1 MRRLQRRINLRKMS
15 LSNVTIVRQQGLAKT
30 SRRNDGISGLIADAV
45 AIDDKITIGT
55 PMILTSLA
63 EAESK
68 GVTKAYDLANKVML
82 WHHIRDFYSM
92 APKGTTLY
100 VMPVAKQTPMAT
112 VLATSDGA
120 AAQLL
125 NYAKGS
131 IRQLALSS
139 MSEDFA
145 NLATNVAAAQAL
157 YTWAAQR
164 NKSVQILLE
173 GREFVED
180 YSTAVSLREM
190 SANRVSVVISQDPQV
205 AVEDAAYAGYA
216 QVGLLLGSVA
226 AVPVSRDIAR
236 VRNGSL
242 PLSSVGVS
250 NGKNVNLAGY
260 YDDDQLSAIDDKGY
274 IFARTFDGLSGFYWS
289 ADYTAVAPTDDC
301 DSIRMGRTLDKAADL
316 ARLKALEYLR
326 DDVEI
331 DSTTGNIA
339 IEVVRNIESDIET
352 SVLTQMAEEISGVEC
367 SIDPEQS
374 LWDSASPLI
383 AELAIVA
390 RGVIY
395 RMQINVYYTNSLS
408 ND

>member
-1 MRRLQRRINLRKMS
+1 M
-15 LSNVTIVRQQGLAKT
+15 LSDVTIVRQQGLGKNA
-30 SRRNDGISGLIADAV
+30 RRNDGTSGLIADAV
-45 AIDDKITIGT
+45 AVDEKIAIGE
-55 PMILTSLA
+55 PILLTSLA

-68 GVTKAYDLANKVML
+68 GITKAYDLANKVML
-82 WHHIRDFYSM
+82 WHQISDFYAM
-92 APKGTTLY
+92 APKGTKLY

-112 VLATSDGA
+112 ILATTDGA
-120 AAQLL
+120 ATKLL
-125 NYAKGS
+125 TYAKGA
-131 IRQLALSS
+131 IRQLAVAS
-139 MSEDFA
+139 MSEEFA
-145 NLATNVAAAQAL
+145 NLATNVTAAQAL
-157 YTWAAQR
+157 YTWAAAR
-164 NKSVQILLE
+164 NKAVQILLE

-180 YSTAVSLREM
+180 YATAVSLREM
-190 SANRVSVVISQDPQV
+190 TANRVSVVISQDPLV
-205 AVEDAAYAGYA
+205 AAEDVTYAGYA

-236 VRNGSL
+236 VRNGAL
-242 PLSSVGVS
+242 PVSAAGIS
-250 NGKNVNLAGY
+250 NGKNSNNVGY

-274 IFARTFDGLSGFYWS
+274 IFMRTFDGMSGFYWS
-289 ADYTAVAPTDDC
+289 SDYTAVAPTDDC

-367 SIDPEQS
+367 TIDPEQS

-395 RMQINVYYTNSLS
+395 RMQINVYYTNSLN

>member
-1 MRRLQRRINLRKMS
+1 M
-15 LSNVTIVRQQGLAKT
+15 LSNVTIVRQQGLGRNA
-30 SRRNDGISGLIADAV
+30 RRNDGTSGLIADAV
-45 AIDDKITIGT
+45 AVDEKIAIGE
-55 PMILTSLA
+55 PILLTSLA

-145 NLATNVAAAQAL
+145 DLATNVAAAQAL

-190 SANRVSVVISQDPQV
+190 SANRVSVVISQDPLV
-205 AVEDAAYAGYA
+205 AVEDATYSAYA

-236 VRNGSL
+236 VRNGAL
-242 PLSSVGVS
+242 PVSAAGIS
-250 NGKNVNLAGY
+250 NGKNSNNVGY

-274 IFARTFDGLSGFYWS
+274 IFMRTFDGMSGFYWS
-289 ADYTAVAPTDDC
+289 SDYTAVAPTDDC

-339 IEVVRNIESDIET
+339 IEIVRNIESDIET

-367 SIDPEQS
+367 TINPEQS

-395 RMQINVYYTNSLS
+395 RMQINVFYTNSLS

>member
-1 MRRLQRRINLRKMS
+1 M
-15 LSNVTIVRQQGLAKT
+15 LSDVTIVRQQGLGKNA
-30 SRRNDGISGLIADAV
+30 RRNDGTSGLIADAV
-45 AIDDKITIGT
+45 AVDEKIAIGE
-55 PMILTSLA
+55 PILLTSLA

-68 GVTKAYDLANKVML
+68 GITKGYDLANKVLL
-82 WHHIRDFYSM
+82 WHHVHDFYAM
-92 APKGTTLY
+92 APKGTKLY
-100 VMPVAKQTPMAT
+100 LMPVAKQTPMAT
-112 VLATSDGA
+112 VLATADGA
-120 AAQLL
+120 ATKLL
-125 NYAKGS
+125 TFAKGE
-131 IRQLALSS
+131 IRQLALAS
-139 MSEDFA
+139 MNEDFA
-145 NLATNVAAAQAL
+145 NLATNIAAAQAL
-157 YTWAAQR
+157 YKWAADR
-164 NKSVQILLE
+164 NKSVQILIE
-173 GREFVED
+173 GRDFVED
-180 YSTAVSLREM
+180 YSTAISLREM
-190 SANRVSVVISQDPQV
+190 TANRVSVVIAQDPLV
-205 AVEDAAYAGYA
+205 AVEDATYSAYA

-236 VRNGSL
+236 VRNGAL
-242 PLSSVGVS
+242 PVSAAGIS
-250 NGKNVNLAGY
+250 NGKNSNNVGY

-274 IFARTFDGLSGFYWS
+274 IFMRTFDGMSGFYWS
-289 ADYTAVAPTDDC
+289 SDYTAVAPTDDC

-339 IEVVRNIESDIET
+339 IEVVRNIESDIEM

-367 SIDPEQS
+367 TIDPEQS

-395 RMQINVYYTNSLS
+395 RMQINVFYTNSLS

>member
-1 MRRLQRRINLRKMS
+1 M
-15 LSNVTIVRQQGLAKT
+15 LSDVTIVRQQGLGKNA
-30 SRRNDGISGLIADAV
+30 RRNDGTSGLIADAV
-45 AIDDKITIGT
+45 AVDEKIAIGE
-55 PMILTSLA
+55 PILLTSLA
-63 EAESK
+63 EAESN
-68 GVTKAYDLANKVML
+68 GITKAYDLANKVLL
-82 WHHIRDFYSM
+82 WHHVHDFYAM
-92 APKGTTLY
+92 APKGTKLY

-112 VLATSDGA
+112 VLATADGA
-120 AAQLL
+120 ATKLL
-125 NYAKGS
+125 TFAKGE
-131 IRQLALSS
+131 IRQLALAS

-145 NLATNVAAAQAL
+145 NLATNIAAAQAL
-157 YTWAAQR
+157 YKWAADR
-164 NKSVQILLE
+164 NKSVQILIE
-173 GREFVED
+173 GRDFVGD
-180 YSTAVSLREM
+180 YSTAISLREM
-190 SANRVSVVISQDPQV
+190 TANRVSVVIAQDPQV

-236 VRNGSL
+236 VRNGAL
-242 PLSSVGVS
+242 PVSAAGIS
-250 NGKNVNLAGY
+250 NGKNSNNVGY

-274 IFARTFDGLSGFYWS
+274 IFMRTFDGMSGFYWS
-289 ADYTAVAPTDDC
+289 ADYTAAAPTDDC

-352 SVLTQMAEEISGVEC
+352 AVLTQMADEISGVEC
-367 SIDPEQS
+367 TINPEQS

-395 RMQINVYYTNSLS
+395 RMQINVFYTNSLS

>member
-1 MRRLQRRINLRKMS
+1 MS
-15 LSNVTIVRQQGLAKT
+15 LSNVTIVRQQGLGKT

-55 PMILTSLA
+55 PIMLTSLA

-82 WHHIRDFYSM
+82 WHHIHDFYSM

-190 SANRVSVVISQDPQV
+190 SANRVSVVISQDPLV
-205 AVEDAAYAGYA
+205 AVEDATYSAYA

-236 VRNGSL
+236 VRNGAL
-242 PLSSVGVS
+242 PVSAAGIS
-250 NGKNVNLAGY
+250 NGKNSNNVGY

-274 IFARTFDGLSGFYWS
+274 IFMRTFDGMSGFYWS
-289 ADYTAVAPTDDC
+289 SDYTAVAPTDDC

-326 DDVEI
+326 DDVSI
-331 DSTTGNIA
+331 DAETGNIA

-352 SVLTQMAEEISGVEC
+352 SVLTQMSDEISGVEC
-367 SIDPEQS
+367 TIDPEQS
-374 LWDSASPLI
+374 LWDSSSPLV
-383 AELAIVA
+383 ADLAIVA

-395 RMQINVYYTNSLS
+395 RISINVYYTNSLS

>member
-1 MRRLQRRINLRKMS
+1 M
-15 LSNVTIVRQQGLAKT
+15 LSDVTIVRQQGLGKNA
-30 SRRNDGISGLIADAV
+30 RRNDGTSGLIADAV
-45 AIDDKITIGT
+45 AVDEKIAIGE
-55 PMILTSLA
+55 PILLTSLA

-68 GVTKAYDLANKVML
+68 GITKAYDLANKVLL
-82 WHHIRDFYSM
+82 WHHVHDFYAM
-92 APKGTTLY
+92 APKGTKLY
-100 VMPVAKQTPMAT
+100 LMPVAKQTPMAT
-112 VLATSDGA
+112 VLATADGA
-120 AAQLL
+120 ATKLL
-125 NYAKGS
+125 TFAKGE
-131 IRQLALSS
+131 IRQLALAS

-145 NLATNVAAAQAL
+145 NLATNIAAAQAL
-157 YTWAAQR
+157 YKWAADR
-164 NKSVQILLE
+164 NKSVQILIE
-173 GREFVED
+173 GRDFVED
-180 YSTAVSLREM
+180 YSTAISLREM
-190 SANRVSVVISQDPQV
+190 TANRVSVVIAQDPLV
-205 AVEDAAYAGYA
+205 AVEDATYSAYA

-236 VRNGSL
+236 VRNGAL
-242 PLSSVGVS
+242 PVSAAGIS
-250 NGKNVNLAGY
+250 NGKNSNNVGY

-274 IFARTFDGLSGFYWS
+274 IFMRTFDGMSGFYWS
-289 ADYTAVAPTDDC
+289 SDYTAVAPTDDC

-339 IEVVRNIESDIET
+339 IEVVRNIESDIEM

-367 SIDPEQS
+367 TIDPEQS

-395 RMQINVYYTNSLS
+395 RMQINVFYTNSLS

>member
-1 MRRLQRRINLRKMS
+1 M
-15 LSNVTIVRQQGLAKT
+15 LSDVTIVRQQGLGKT
-30 SRRNDGISGLIADAV
+30 ARRNDGTSGLIADAV
-45 AIDDKITIGT
+45 AVDEKIAIGE
-55 PMILTSLA
+55 PILLTSLA

-68 GVTKAYDLANKVML
+68 GITKAYDLANKVLL
-82 WHHIRDFYSM
+82 WHHVHDFYAM
-92 APKGTTLY
+92 APKGTKLY
-100 VMPVAKQTPMAT
+100 LMPVAKQTPMAT
-112 VLATSDGA
+112 VLATADGA
-120 AAQLL
+120 ATKLL
-125 NYAKGS
+125 TFAKGE
-131 IRQLALSS
+131 IRQLALAS

-145 NLATNVAAAQAL
+145 NLATNIAAAQAL
-157 YTWAAQR
+157 YKWAADR
-164 NKSVQILLE
+164 NKSVQILIE
-173 GREFVED
+173 GRDFVED
-180 YSTAVSLREM
+180 YSTAISLREM
-190 SANRVSVVISQDPQV
+190 TANRVSVVIAQDPLV
-205 AVEDAAYAGYA
+205 AVEDATYSAYA
-216 QVGLLLGSVA
+216 QVGLLLGSIA

-236 VRNGSL
+236 VRNGAL
-242 PLSSVGVS
+242 PVSAAGIS
-250 NGKNVNLAGY
+250 NGKNSNNVGY
-260 YDDDQLSAIDDKGY
+260 YDDDQLSAIDDMGY
-274 IFARTFDGLSGFYWS
+274 IFMRTFDGLSGFYWS
-289 ADYTAVAPTDDC
+289 ADYTAAAPTDDC

-367 SIDPEQS
+367 TIDPEQS

-395 RMQINVYYTNSLS
+395 RMQINVFYTNSLS